1 MKKLLLILL
10 SVNFVLAINPPEE
23 NIVKLGKGWYEIT
36 AFEDIVNITPEEA
49 RNKAVNRAYNRAVE
63 THTGVEINSRVRL
76 FSSEIN
82 DEIGIESFGEIINSL
97 ASGIILESEVI
108 SEKKQEISNDFWI
121 YVVRVKVKVG
131 QRKGE
136 RDPYFKLEANL
147 DRSVYNNGDEI
158 RLSVTPSKDCYL
170 YVFNISSNDSV
181 YVLLPNQYTS
191 ENFVRSGST
200 LQIPSEETR
209 RRGIKYKVGLLP
221 GKKSD
226 TEMIKIIALKKSQD
240 NLDMTFGNYQTAL
253 KKLQYFLVDLPRNE
267 VVESNIIYSIVE

>member
-97 ASGIILESEVI
+97 ASSRAFFI
-108 SEKKQEISNDFWI
+108 
-121 YVVRVKVKVG
+121 
-131 QRKGE
+131 
-136 RDPYFKLEANL
+136 
-147 DRSVYNNGDEI
+147 
-158 RLSVTPSKDCYL
+158 
-170 YVFNISSNDSV
+170 
-181 YVLLPNQYTS
+181 
-191 ENFVRSGST
+191 
-200 LQIPSEETR
+200 QI
-209 RRGIKYKVGLLP
+209 
-221 GKKSD
+221 
-226 TEMIKIIALKKSQD
+226 
-240 NLDMTFGNYQTAL
+240 
-253 KKLQYFLVDLPRNE
+253 
-267 VVESNIIYSIVE
+267 